1 MSDVKKI
8 DKEPI
13 EILSWN
19 QYNFCILDE
28 QKAMN
33 NLSYFVTNIK
43 RLNVDAIIKQPQTL
57 LMEENEIEEVGIEV
71 ANLNTDTHEVPLVR
85 IMLRWLELTEEFFTY
100 QDEKEGQED
109 LTTAH
114 YFNSI
119 QTLTNETEED

>member
-1 MSDVKKI
+1 
-8 DKEPI
+8 
-13 EILSWN
+13 
-19 QYNFCILDE
+19 
-28 QKAMN
+28 
-33 NLSYFVTNIK
+33 
-43 RLNVDAIIKQPQTL
+43 
-57 LMEENEIEEVGIEV
+57 MEENEIEEVGIEV